1 MNTETFHQMA
11 VRIIDEAVVK
21 QEADT
26 VAKKEKQRLR
36 RNQLARERYARKKAQ
51 TKAHCEECGSTDT
64 ITHWKD
70 FEKEADYCP
79 DCKDNRLMEI
89 GLIIRRSFEARA
101 SWRGSNSEEDITN
114 FVKEMETHF
123 TSRLT

>member
-1 MNTETFHQMA
+1 MNANTETA
-11 VRIIDEAVVK
+11 
-21 QEADT
+21 QE
-26 VAKKEKQRLR
+26 KKDRLRLR

-79 DCKDNRLMEI
+79 DCKDNRLKEI

-101 SWRGSNSEEDITN
+101 LLRGSAEEDITN
-114 FVKEMETHF
+114 FVKEMETLMV
-123 TSRLT
+123 SRLA